1 MYIEKWYDGGIILN
15 KKILGNILL
24 LITSIIWGS
33 AFVAQITGMDV
44 LGPFTF
50 NAARS
55 FLAVISLAVIVSI
68 LKDDMNTKFIDLLK
82 GGLACGSFLFM
93 GSSLQQIGLI
103 NTTAGK
109 ASFITS
115 LYILLVPIIA
125 FIVMKKRVTLI
136 TIIAI
141 ILGALG
147 LYLLAIPGGSSFSIN
162 KGDLV
167 VFIGSFFWGSH
178 ILVIDYFT
186 KKVNPVK
193 LSLMQF
199 TVMTLFSAIA
209 AVFFERE
216 SISVFNLMISW
227 KPIVYAGIFSSCI
240 AYTLQ
245 MVGQKYTD
253 PVLASLILSLE
264 SVFGALSGYLFLN
277 EVLTTKE
284 FIGCVIVFIAI
295 VIAQIPDNFLKSNN

>member
-1 MYIEKWYDGGIILN
+1 MN

-216 SISVFNLMISW
+216 SITVFNLMISW

>member
-1 MYIEKWYDGGIILN
+1 MQKRWYDGGIILN
-15 KKILGNILL
+15 KKILGNVLL

-33 AFVAQITGMDV
+33 AFVAQVTGMDV

-55 FLAVISLAVIVSI
+55 FLAVLSLSGLVFI
-68 LKDDMNTKFIDLLK
+68 LKDDMNTKFSDLLK
-82 GGLACGSFLFM
+82 GGFSCGFFLFM

-103 NTTAGK
+103 DTTAGK

-125 FIVMKKRVTLI
+125 FIVMKKKINFLT
-136 TIIAI
+136 TIAI
-141 ILGALG
+141 ILGAIG
-147 LYLLAIPGGSSFSIN
+147 LYLLAIPSGSSFSIN
-162 KGDLV
+162 KGDLI
-167 VFIGSFFWGSH
+167 VFIGSFFWGAH

-186 KKVNPVK
+186 KKVNPIK

-199 TVMTLFSAIA
+199 TVMTIFSAIA
-209 AVFFERE
+209 AIFFERE
-216 SISVFNLMISW
+216 SISVFNIMISW

-245 MVGQKYTD
+245 MVGQKYTE

-264 SVFGALSGYLFLN
+264 SVFGAISGYLF
-277 EVLTTKE
+277 V
-284 FIGCVIVFIAI
+284 AI
-295 VIAQIPDNFLKSNN
+295 PPALSGILLKNCL

>member
-1 MYIEKWYDGGIILN
+1 MN
-15 KKILGNILL
+15 KKVLGNILL

-55 FLAVISLAVIVSI
+55 FLAVISLSI
-68 LKDDMNTKFIDLLK
+68 LVLVLKDNMNTKVKDLLK
-82 GGLACGSFLFM
+82 GGLACGFFLFM
-93 GSSLQQIGLI
+93 GSSFQQFGLVY
-103 NTTAGK
+103 TTAGK

-115 LYILLVPIIA
+115 LYILIVPILA
-125 FIVMKKRVTLI
+125 FLVIKKKVTLI
-136 TIIAI
+136 TWIAI
-141 ILGALG
+141 ILGAIG
-147 LYLLAIPGGSSFSIN
+147 LYLLAIPSGSSFSVNI
-162 KGDLV
+162 GDV
-167 VFIGSFFWGSH
+167 IVFIGAFFWGAH

-199 TVMTLFSAIA
+199 TVMSILSIIV
-209 AVFFERE
+209 AVILERE
-216 SISVFNLMISW
+216 SISLNNLIVSW
-227 KPIVYAGIFSSCI
+227 KSIAYAGLFSACI

-245 MVGQKYTD
+245 MVGQKYTE

-277 EVLTTKE
+277 EILSIKE
-284 FIGCVIVFIAI
+284 LIGCIVVFIAI
-295 VIAQIPDNFLKSNN
+295 VIAQIPDDFFKKKN

>member
-1 MYIEKWYDGGIILN
+1 MN
-15 KKILGNILL
+15 KKVLGNILL

-55 FLAVISLAVIVSI
+55 FLAVISLSI
-68 LKDDMNTKFIDLLK
+68 LVLVLKDNMNTKVKDLLK
-82 GGLACGSFLFM
+82 GGLACGFFLFM
-93 GSSLQQIGLI
+93 GSSFQQFGLVY
-103 NTTAGK
+103 TTAGK

-115 LYILLVPIIA
+115 LYILIVPILA
-125 FIVMKKRVTLI
+125 FLVIKKKVSLI
-136 TIIAI
+136 TWVAI
-141 ILGALG
+141 ILGAVG
-147 LYLLAIPGGSSFSIN
+147 LYLLAIPSGSSFSVNI
-162 KGDLV
+162 GDV
-167 VFIGSFFWGSH
+167 IVFIGAFFWGAH

-199 TVMTLFSAIA
+199 TVMSILSIIV
-209 AVFFERE
+209 AVILERE
-216 SISVFNLMISW
+216 SISLNNLLVSW
-227 KPIVYAGIFSSCI
+227 KSIAYAGLFSACI

-245 MVGQKYTD
+245 MVGQKYTE

-277 EVLTTKE
+277 EILSIKE
-284 FIGCVIVFIAI
+284 LIGCIVVFIAI
-295 VIAQIPDNFLKSNN
+295 VIAQIPDDFFKKKN

>member
-1 MYIEKWYDGGIILN
+1 MN

-33 AFVAQITGMDV
+33 AFVAQVTGMDV

-68 LKDDMNTKFIDLLK
+68 LKDEMNTKFLDLLK
-82 GGLACGSFLFM
+82 GGIACGFFLFM

-125 FIVMKKRVTLI
+125 FIVMKKRVNFI

-141 ILGALG
+141 ILGAIG
-147 LYLLAIPGGSSFSIN
+147 LYLLAIPGGASFTIN

-167 VFIGSFFWGSH
+167 VFIGSFFWGTH

-199 TVMTLFSAIA
+199 TVMTIFSTIA
-209 AVFFERE
+209 AIFLERE
-216 SISVFNLMISW
+216 SISIFNLMISW
-227 KPIVYAGIFSSCI
+227 KSIVYAGIFSSCI

-245 MVGQKYTD
+245 MVGQKYTE

-277 EVLTTKE
+277 EVLTIKE
-284 FIGCVIVFIAI
+284 FIGCVIVFAAI
-295 VIAQIPDNFLKSNN
+295 IIAQIPDDFLKKKN

>member
-1 MYIEKWYDGGIILN
+1 MN

-33 AFVAQITGMDV
+33 AFVAQVTGMDV

-68 LKDDMNTKFIDLLK
+68 LKDDMNTKFFDLFK
-82 GGLACGSFLFM
+82 GGLACGFFLFM

-125 FIVMKKRVTLI
+125 FIVMKKKVNFI
-136 TIIAI
+136 TILAI
-141 ILGALG
+141 ILGAVG
-147 LYLLAIPGGSSFSIN
+147 LYLLAIPDGTSFSIN
-162 KGDLV
+162 KGDLI

-199 TVMTLFSAIA
+199 TIMTIFSTIA
-209 AVFFERE
+209 AIFWEKE
-216 SISVFNLMISW
+216 SITVFNLMISW

-245 MVGQKYTD
+245 MVGQKYTE

-277 EVLTTKE
+277 EILTIKE

-295 VIAQIPDNFLKSNN
+295 VIAQVPDDLLKKKN

>member
-1 MYIEKWYDGGIILN
+1 MN
-15 KKILGNILL
+15 KKVLGNILL

-55 FLAVISLAVIVSI
+55 FLAVISLSI
-68 LKDDMNTKFIDLLK
+68 LVLVLKDNMNTKVKDLLK
-82 GGLACGSFLFM
+82 GGLACGFFLFM
-93 GSSLQQIGLI
+93 GSSFQQFGLVY
-103 NTTAGK
+103 TTAGK

-115 LYILLVPIIA
+115 LYILIVPILA
-125 FIVMKKRVTLI
+125 FLVIKKKVTLI
-136 TIIAI
+136 TWIAI
-141 ILGALG
+141 ILGAIG
-147 LYLLAIPGGSSFSIN
+147 LYLLAIPSGSSFSVNI
-162 KGDLV
+162 GDV
-167 VFIGSFFWGSH
+167 IVFIGAFFWGAH

-199 TVMTLFSAIA
+199 TVMSILSIIV
-209 AVFFERE
+209 AVILERE
-216 SISVFNLMISW
+216 SISLNNLLVSW
-227 KPIVYAGIFSSCI
+227 KSIAYAGLFSACI

-245 MVGQKYTD
+245 MVGQKYTE

-264 SVFGALSGYLFLN
+264 SVFGALSGYLFLD
-277 EVLTTKE
+277 EILSIKE
-284 FIGCVIVFIAI
+284 LIGCVIVFIAI
-295 VIAQIPDNFLKSNN
+295 VIAQIPDDFFKKKN

>member
-1 MYIEKWYDGGIILN
+1 MYDGGNILN

-33 AFVAQITGMDV
+33 AFVAQITGMAA

-55 FLAVISLAVIVSI
+55 FLAVISLSI
-68 LKDDMNTKFIDLLK
+68 LVSFLKDSMNTKLIDLLK
-82 GGLACGSFLFM
+82 GGLACGLFLFM
-93 GSSLQQIGLI
+93 GSSLQQIGLLY
-103 NTTAGK
+103 TTAGK

-115 LYILLVPIIA
+115 LYILMVPILA
-125 FIVMKKRVTLI
+125 FIAMKKRINFLTCV
-136 TIIAI
+136 AI
-141 ILGALG
+141 ILGAIG
-147 LYLLAIPGGSSFSIN
+147 LYLLAIPSGNSFSVN
-162 KGDLV
+162 RGDFI
-167 VFIGSFFWGSH
+167 VFIGSFFWGAH

-193 LSLMQF
+193 LSLVQF
-199 TVMTLFSAIA
+199 TVMTLVSALVA
-209 AVFFERE
+209 FTFERE
-216 SISVFNLMISW
+216 SISFFNLMISW

-245 MVGQKYTD
+245 MVGQKYTE

-264 SVFGALSGYLFLN
+264 SVFGALSGYLFLS
-277 EVLTTKE
+277 ETLSSKE
-284 FIGCVIVFIAI
+284 FIGCIVVFVAI
-295 VIAQIPDNFLKSNN
+295 IIAQAPEDFLKKNK

>member
-1 MYIEKWYDGGIILN
+1 MN